1 MFILSEKQIEKI
13 EELGFIVRRD
23 EDDGMYRFSKGSS
36 AGQDFFFEVEPG
48 EDLFDLSEN
57 VYRYYE
63 SYDVSEETAL
73 WIDSTGHGKN
83 GAPHDIEDIVADMKE
98 CEQFI
103 LDLYELLREMHD
115 EEFDEEENDEEEND
129 EEENDEEESEAE
141 EPSFYMTLE
150 EFYEYILENFTLSD
164 EAKRL
169 VKNILDYA
177 ANRFWGDDLYHF
189 VCEMFDN
196 TIGLSDAEIRRVSN

>member
-1 MFILSEKQIEKI
+1 MLILNEKQIEKI
-13 EELGFIVRRD
+13 EELGFIVHRD

-83 GAPHDIEDIVADMKE
+83 GAPYDIEDIVADMKE

-103 LDLYELLREMHD
+103 LDLYNLLKEMHD
-115 EEFDEEENDEEEND
+115 EEFDDEDDGSDEEENDEEE
-129 EEENDEEESEAE
+129 
-141 EPSFYMTLE
+141 PKTYMTLE

-177 ANRFWGDDLYHF
+177 AGCFTSDDLYHF
-189 VCEMFDN
+189 LTDMLEN

>member
-1 MFILSEKQIEKI
+1 MLILNEKQIEKI
-13 EELGFIVRRD
+13 EELGFFVHRD
-23 EDDGMYRFSKGSS
+23 DDDGMYRFSKGSS

-83 GAPHDIEDIVADMKE
+83 GAPYDIEDIVADMKE

-103 LDLYELLREMHD
+103 LDLYNLLEEMHD
-115 EEFDEEENDEEEND
+115 AEFDEGEDDSDEKENN
-129 EEENDEEESEAE
+129 AE
-141 EPSFYMTLE
+141 EPKSYMTIE

-177 ANRFWGDDLYHF
+177 SCYFVGDDLYHF
-189 VCEMFDN
+189 LTDMLEN